1 MGKLQESV
9 KKRKEVKDREDGHPK
24 MSPNQL
30 SLKERREKLQMK
42 LAEKP
47 AGLSILHQRHM
58 EKFQPCTH
66 PSWNEKAKT
75 RATGEVPPVYNK
87 NSEA

>member
-1 MGKLQESV
+1 
-9 KKRKEVKDREDGHPK
+9 
-24 MSPNQL
+24 
-30 SLKERREKLQMK
+30 MK

-75 RATGEVPPVYNK
+75 RATGEVPTVYA
-87 NSEA
+87 S